1 MPIKYDLHR
10 VSMVKFNIVTIK
22 VVNEDVFFF
31 GKVPSRLPVKGSS
44 LIRNVCE
51 YRGTGKEFVYK
62 KLYEKYL
69 LVGITGMI
77 IRRYDDELD
86 REECDKQIWEMQ
98 KDCAAIHGDEA
109 VLNDRIIDPK
119 KVKCDCGMMIREAL
133 LESHKSKY
141 CTAKLIPDFG
151 RTVVKLAEQRVS
163 VTGIPYESMAPSQTV
178 IDQLSRSMTGL
189 PTPQVS
195 GFNFNS
201 EFISSAPE

>member
-1 MPIKYDLHR
+1 
-10 VSMVKFNIVTIK
+10 MVQFNLVTIK

-51 YRGTGKEFVYK
+51 YRGANPKEFVYK

-151 RTVVKLAEQRVS
+151 RGAVVKLAEQRVS

-201 EFISSAPE
+201 EFISSVPE